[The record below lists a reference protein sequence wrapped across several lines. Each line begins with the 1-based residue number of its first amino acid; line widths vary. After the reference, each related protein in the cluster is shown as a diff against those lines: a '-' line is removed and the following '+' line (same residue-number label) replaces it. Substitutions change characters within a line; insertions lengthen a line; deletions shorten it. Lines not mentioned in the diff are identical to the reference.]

1 MCPSLDY
8 TTFSLLPS
16 THSFPRLTVS
26 HPLHYR
32 QPLTKRNSTSFTLNF
47 QPRPCG
53 NSLLRLLF
61 PGIGTAFKRKFSGS
75 SAIPTEPSSRARA
88 RCETTT
94 CRARLFCSLT
104 SQRARTLPW
113 LLSRRLSSPLAYGHC
128 ALSDARIPD
137 SEISGRDVTLSGM
150 YNVPVCICTCII
162 CTCTR
167 SIGLRV
173 YTREK

>member
-88 RCETTT
+88 LRNNDMS
-94 CRARLFCSLT
+94 RPIVLFAHQPARPHVALITLSSVILSPRIWPLCSQQCT
-104 SQRARTLPW
+104 HSRFRNQRARCNAEW
-113 LLSRRLSSPLAYGHC
+113 
-128 ALSDARIPD
+128 
-137 SEISGRDVTLSGM
+137 
-150 YNVPVCICTCII
+150 NV
-162 CTCTR
+162 
-167 SIGLRV
+167 
-173 YTREK
+173 